1 MRRLAIGLVVLAGLS
16 LCVGCSSADNPSGCG
31 PGQPTV
37 SGKPG
42 TDPVITIPEGKPGD
56 GLVVCQLGS
65 GTGQVVESS
74 DYVLVNVEG
83 KVWQGNRSVVDSY
96 TNRAPQGLPL
106 STAMPAWQHLA
117 GSHVGSRVMMVVPP
131 KDGFGSAGNPAAS
144 VTATDTL
151 VFVFDVL
158 RAIAPTAAADGT
170 PQPYHPTADQ
180 PSVKDGP
187 HGPDVTVPTTSKP
200 PDKLTTTI
208 LRRGSGPP
216 ILNGQTVVTQYNGVN
231 WRTGKQFDSSWQHG
245 VPQAF
250 VLGAGQV
257 LPGWE
262 QGLGGLPVGSQVLLT
277 VPPALG
283 YGQAGKPPAVE
294 GNDTLVFV
302 IDVVAAV
309 SGD

>member
-1 MRRLAIGLVVLAGLS
+1 MRRLAMGLVVLAGLS
-16 LCVGCSSADNPSGCG
+16 LCVGCSSSDSPSGCG

-42 TDPVITIPEGKPGD
+42 TDPVITIPDGKPSD
-56 GLVVCQLGS
+56 GLVVCQLGA
-65 GTGQVVESS
+65 GTGQAVKAS

-117 GSHVGSRVMMVVPP
+117 GSRVGSRVMMVVPP
-131 KDGFGSAGNPAAS
+131 KDGFGSSGNPAAS

-158 RAIAPTAAADGT
+158 QAVAPTAAADGT
-170 PQPYHPTADQ
+170 PQPYHPAADQ

-187 HGPDVTVPTTSKP
+187 HGPEITVPTKSKP
-200 PDKLTTTI
+200 PDKLTTAI

-216 ILNGQTVVTQYNGVN
+216 ILSGQTVVTQYSGVV

-245 VPQAF
+245 VPQTF

-262 QGLGGLPVGSQVLLT
+262 QGLGGLPVGSRVLLT

-302 IDVVAAV
+302 IDIVAAV
-309 SGD
+309 SGG